1 MLICRPTDPYHEGD
15 IEWYRRSVAITPTLL
30 TNTLV
35 ASKVFSAMSGKML
48 LCADMMATYH
58 VTVFDMLRMDIQATF
73 FMIPQL
79 IQGTSTLHN
88 SRCSQS

>member
-1 MLICRPTDPYHEGD
+1 MKETLNGIAVRSPYSLLALFTD
-15 IEWYRRSVAITPTLL
+15 L
-30 TNTLV
+30 LV

-48 LCADMMATYH
+48 LCTDMMATYH
-58 VTVFDMLRMDIQATF
+58 AIVFDMLRMDIQATF